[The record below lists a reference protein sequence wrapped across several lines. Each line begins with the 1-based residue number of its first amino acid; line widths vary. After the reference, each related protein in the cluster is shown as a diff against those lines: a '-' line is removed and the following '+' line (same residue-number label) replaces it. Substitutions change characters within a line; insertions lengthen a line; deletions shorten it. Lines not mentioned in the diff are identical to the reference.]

1 MLVVSNEPGEENPLR
16 ITASVHWRSW
26 RSGAPTPAAH
36 RPVRPADE
44 RLQHLGRR
52 WIQAQQDTRVH
63 SSRGA
68 ACARPAGPLTIA
80 QVAGRIVAPRGLDAA
95 SRAVRSAMEGSAGR
109 ALRHQRAAGAA
120 RMRNPAEA
128 GRSVL
133 WEVAGWAALARAA
146 AARARAAS
154 QKPVPR

>member
-1 MLVVSNEPGEENPLR
+1 MSRVKKTRS
-16 ITASVHWRSW
+16 ASLPQSIGALGGAAPRPPPCIARSDPQPKASSISAVGGSR
-26 RSGAPTPAAH
+26 RSGAPAST
-36 RPVRPADE
+36 
-44 RLQHLGRR
+44 
-52 WIQAQQDTRVH
+52 

-80 QVAGRIVAPRGLDAA
+80 QVAGRIAAPRGLDAA